1 MTEPCRALRGLL
13 EAVVREY
20 RRIFGQKPCGHLPAR
35 LCRIRLFFAGRQ
47 ATSTCWW
54 LYMRRLLPAK
64 RKGWCA
70 PCWRRAP
77 LRRPPGSR

>member
-20 RRIFGQKPCGHLPAR
+20 RRILGRNLAGIYLHGSAAAV
-35 LCRIRLFFAGRQ
+35 FAGRQ

-54 LYMRRLLPAK
+54 LYMRRLLPVK